1 MNKFVE
7 LQEVLPPSNCPIY
20 NGSGMCMCSS
30 MACDDVKDFHCA
42 SMRYAFT
49 YGFNTMV
56 KSANEMIELDNQKS
70 CGSFKDVLNDL
81 KGVNK

>member
-7 LQEVLPPSNCPIY
+7 LQEVPSPSNCPIF

-42 SMRYAFT
+42 SMRFAFT
-49 YGFNTMV
+49 YGYNTMAQR
-56 KSANEMIELDNQKS
+56 ANEIIELDNQKP
-70 CGSFKDVLNDL
+70 CIG
-81 KGVNK
+81 